1 MKKIAF
7 ALLAL
12 LTYSATAQNMIIE
25 RPDSLTTVVR
35 GVSHPKTEWL
45 SPFTKVV
52 VDGPINVT
60 FKRVDTDEG
69 IKIVYDTKGNVNS
82 RFRAGV
88 DKNGVLQIVE
98 RIDSKQVVVPTEVTV
113 WYKSLDNIS
122 ISRATVNFENC
133 VESKILDVYV
143 KAGAIVTMDI
153 KALDADEIIVATGAK
168 AKRLPIKGAD
178 TAIEAVD
185 YLLGNK
191 TVGERVVVIGGG
203 LTGCEIAY
211 DLFLQGKKP
220 AVVEMQDD
228 LITTPGICLA
238 NTSYLRDCFKT
249 NNVPVHLETRVSEI
263 KADGVVIAHK
273 DGTTETVPAD
283 SVILSVGYNP
293 DPVAT
298 KGVHVIGDAKNVGN
312 LRTVIWGAWDVCMK
326 L

>member
-7 ALLAL
+7 ALLTL

-143 KAGAIVTMDI
+143 KAGAIVTMEI
-153 KALDADEIIVATGAK
+153 KALDALVQCTGKSRLTISGQSRYFQLNISTAKMEGLGLQTVAADIDASHEAEVRVAVSERLEAVTSTAAKLFYKGRPTIIRNKNSLFGGEI
-168 AKRLPIKGAD
+168 L
-178 TAIEAVD
+178 AIE
-185 YLLGNK
+185 
-191 TVGERVVVIGGG
+191 
-203 LTGCEIAY
+203 
-211 DLFLQGKKP
+211 
-220 AVVEMQDD
+220 
-228 LITTPGICLA
+228 
-238 NTSYLRDCFKT
+238 
-249 NNVPVHLETRVSEI
+249 
-263 KADGVVIAHK
+263 
-273 DGTTETVPAD
+273 
-283 SVILSVGYNP
+283 
-293 DPVAT
+293 
-298 KGVHVIGDAKNVGN
+298 
-312 LRTVIWGAWDVCMK
+312 
-326 L
+326 